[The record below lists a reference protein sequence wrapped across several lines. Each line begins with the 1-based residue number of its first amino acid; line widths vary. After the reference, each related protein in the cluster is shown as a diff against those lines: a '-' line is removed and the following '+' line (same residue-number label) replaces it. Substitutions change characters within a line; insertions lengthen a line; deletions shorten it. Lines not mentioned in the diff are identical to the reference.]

1 MLIRLT
7 LVLLVGA
14 MMATA
19 EQLILNRLVVGPPAS
34 GRSKI
39 FISTAGT
46 PDPHAAWTL
55 AARKSDNSSPISVPV
70 TNVTWY
76 MSSSTVALEFDPSP
90 LSGGDPHKYGW
101 TATYNGLL
109 TVTLAAPGGI
119 VRRSQIERRRR
130 YLFVRF
136 VSGGRIHQAA
146 VFNRCES
153 ALAAR
158 DPRFRYFLGIS
169 ATVEVNSSTSTP
181 LHESSADP
189 DSLAAALA
197 LRFMRHGFLFEIDPA
212 KGELARRY
220 PASSFVP
227 SAIVKWVRDPIFS
240 TSRQAAVFYPYAGV
254 EAGANLNQPQTILG
268 QPVNLA
274 GYGAIGRFVLRAYGA
289 YYISKKEPD
298 NDDPYLFEFYADYT
312 ARFLLTN
319 EPMVTSEYVDGV
331 RQPVLQLQSDPR
343 EHLESGIAW
352 NVSKHVGLEVKYKYG
367 SLPPMFEFL
376 DHQVSVGVTFKTK
389 LPAHL

>member
-19 EQLILNRLVVGPPAS
+19 EQLILNRLVVGPPVS

-55 AARKSDNSSPISVPV
+55 AARKSDNSSPIFVPV

-76 MSSSTVALEFDPSP
+76 MSSSTVALEFDPSA

-101 TATYNGLL
+101 IATYNGLL
-109 TVTLAAPGGI
+109 TVTLAAPEELFG
-119 VRRSQIERRRR
+119 VSRSKDDADV
-130 YLFVRF
+130 YLFGSYLAGASTKPLYSVDARVRWLPEIRD
-136 VSGGRIHQAA
+136 SG
-146 VFNRCES
+146 
-153 ALAAR
+153 
-158 DPRFRYFLGIS
+158 YFLGIS
-169 ATVEVNSSTSTP
+169 ATVEVNSSTSAP

-197 LRFMRHGFLFEIDPA
+197 LRFMRHGFLFEIEPA
-212 KGELARRY
+212 KGEFARRY

-227 SAIVKWVRDPIFS
+227 SAMVKWVRDPIFS

-254 EAGANLNQPQTILG
+254 EAGANLNRPQTILG

-274 GYGAIGRFVLRAYGA
+274 GYGVIGRFVLRAYGA